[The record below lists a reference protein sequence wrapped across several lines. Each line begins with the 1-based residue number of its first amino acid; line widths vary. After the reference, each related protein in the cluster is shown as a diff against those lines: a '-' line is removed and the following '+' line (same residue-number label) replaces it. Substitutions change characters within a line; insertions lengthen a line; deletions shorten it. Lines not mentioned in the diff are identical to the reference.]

1 MPNAKPPL
9 QDPEQGQWVVHFML
23 AWVLVGVGRLL
34 ESKPNKVIKGGIGG
48 GFVLLGETVR
58 GVQEVRERVL
68 LSVV

>member
-1 MPNAKPPL
+1 M
-9 QDPEQGQWVVHFML
+9 HFML